1 MKNKKLP
8 LAILVACFALLLA
21 PNAPAQLLITNSQ
34 TNQFD
39 IFATSG
45 TSLPGYFYSFDT
57 LTRDFDQWSGPES
70 LLSVQVTIFGR
81 NTGSFFVGAS
91 PAVTVN
97 AATAQQN
104 FSFVGGGGPASIF
117 DAVPY
122 DLTTAPALPASS
134 SAGMF
139 NLPSGAGTNTWQIN
153 NIYTFTD
160 PALLASYFTGTGK
173 FQMRLNN
180 LLQIFASGGTPI
192 GSGLISTGDVIVTTT
207 AIPEPSTLSLALA
220 GGLFGWLALRRR
232 R

>member
-1 MKNKKLP
+1 MNSKNLC
-8 LAILVACFALLLA
+8 LTVVVACLSGFFA
-21 PNAPAQLLITNSQ
+21 PRVSAQLIITNSQ
-34 TNQFD
+34 TNQFN
-39 IFATSG
+39 IFATGG

-57 LTRDFDQWSGPES
+57 LTRDFDQWSGPET

-91 PAVTVN
+91 PSVTVN

-122 DLTTAPALPASS
+122 DLTTTPALPASS
-134 SAGMF
+134 SVGMF
-139 NLPSGAGTNTWQIN
+139 NLPGGVGTNTWQIN
-153 NIYTFTD
+153 NTYTFTD